1 MNAFAQLDPVA
12 RARELAAPIT
22 AATADIERDRR
33 IPPALL
39 ERIHESRLFRML
51 LPRSV
56 GGDEVELGPYVRAIG
71 EVSRHDGSVGW
82 CLFQA
87 CSSSLLAAYLAPDV
101 AKNIF
106 SDPRTVMSWGPP
118 SSSTATAVPGG
129 YRVTGRW
136 SFSSGCRH
144 ATWLGAHCHVVEP
157 DGSLRLN
164 AAGRPTVR
172 SLLFPAKEAKL
183 IDIWDVIGLRGT
195 ASDAY
200 TLTDL
205 FVPEAYS
212 TTREDPT
219 LRREP
224 GRIYA
229 FTMQGLYT
237 VAAAAVAL
245 GLARGMLDA
254 FEALAMKKTPRALA
268 SRLADNAFV
277 QTNVAQTEAKLQAAR
292 AYLLDTL
299 ATITAR
305 ATATEPIDI
314 PDRALVRLAAV
325 HAIQTSI
332 EVVDFSYRAAGSD
345 AIFTD
350 RAFERRFRD
359 IHTLSQQTQGRM
371 ANFEAVGQILLGTVP
386 DGGFL

>member
-1 MNAFAQLDPVA
+1 MDVLTTSDPVT
-12 RARELAAPIT
+12 RARELAEPIT
-22 AATADIERDRR
+22 AAAATIERDRR
-33 IPPALL
+33 IPPSLL
-39 ERIHESRLFRML
+39 ERLHESRLFRML

-56 GGDEVELGPYVRAIG
+56 GGDEVDLSAYVPAIE

-87 CSSSLLAAYLAPDV
+87 CSSSLMAAYLAPEV
-101 AKNIF
+101 ARTIF

-118 SSSTATAVPGG
+118 SASQATAVAGG

-136 SFSSGCRH
+136 SFASGCRH

-172 SLLFPAKEAKL
+172 SLLFPAREATI

-200 TLTDL
+200 TVTDL
-205 FVPEAYS
+205 YVPEPFS

-237 VAAAAVAL
+237 VAAAGVAL

-268 SRLADNAFV
+268 SRLADNAYV
-277 QTNVAQTEAKLQAAR
+277 QTNVAQWEAKLQAAR

-299 ATITAR
+299 ATISAR
-305 ATATEPIDI
+305 ADSVALIDI
-314 PDRALVRLAAV
+314 PDRALVRLAAT

-332 EVVDFSYRAAGSD
+332 EVVDYGYRAAGSD
-345 AIFTD
+345 AIFVD

-359 IHTLSQQTQGRM
+359 MHTLSQQTQGRM
-371 ANFEAVGQILLGTVP
+371 ANFEAVGQILLGVIP